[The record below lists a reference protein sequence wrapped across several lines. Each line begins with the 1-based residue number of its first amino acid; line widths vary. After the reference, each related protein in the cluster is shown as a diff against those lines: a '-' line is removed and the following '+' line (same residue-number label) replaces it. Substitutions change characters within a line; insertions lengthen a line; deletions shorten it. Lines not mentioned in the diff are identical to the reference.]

1 MPSLRAMEATAA
13 GKLSCSP
20 PFMAASCCR
29 TMVVCVQCTVA
40 CAATQ
45 DVPTSPKFSASS
57 EFVGLPFAAAILAA
71 RLRRVCRFPGG
82 ATISDYAPSK
92 PVPVHLNAGRLHPNV
107 LF

>member
-1 MPSLRAMEATAA
+1 MEATAA

-57 EFVGLPFAAAILAA
+57 EFVGLPFAAAILALETGPVGSRA
-71 RLRRVCRFPGG
+71 GRQ
-82 ATISDYAPSK
+82 ISVYAPSK
-92 PVPVHLNAGRLHPNV
+92 RGA
-107 LF
+107 